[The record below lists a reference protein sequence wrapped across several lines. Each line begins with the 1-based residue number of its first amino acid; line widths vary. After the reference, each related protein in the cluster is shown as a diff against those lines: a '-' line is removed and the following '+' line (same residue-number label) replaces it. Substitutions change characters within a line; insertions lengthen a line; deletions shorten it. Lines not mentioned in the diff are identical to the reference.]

1 MPPYEAARLR
11 MLMGLAHRAL
21 GDEEAAALDLRA
33 ALSGF
38 ERLGARPDATR
49 ARELLGGQ
57 SLSRPGTRL
66 IKTFM
71 FTDIVKSTPLVEA
84 IGDEAW
90 EDLIQWQDKTLRSL
104 FAWHGGQEIDH
115 AGDGFF
121 VAFESASAAIDCAV
135 AIQRALADHRKTHGF
150 SPQLRIGLHA
160 TEAARSG
167 GGFRGK
173 GVHQA
178 ARIASMA
185 EGGEILVSRSALET
199 EISRYPTSE
208 AKMVNLKGISEPIEV
223 PTIDWR

>member
-1 MPPYEAARLR
+1 
-11 MLMGLAHRAL
+11 MGLGHRAL
-21 GDEEAAALDLRA
+21 SDEEAAALDLRA

-38 ERLGARPDATR
+38 ERLRACLEARR

-57 SLSRPGTRL
+57 SLFRPAIRL

-185 EGGEILVSRSALET
+185 EGGEILVSRTALET

-208 AKMVNLKGISEPIEV
+208 AKMMNLKGISEPIEV
-223 PTIDWR
+223 STIDWR

>member
-1 MPPYEAARLR
+1 
-11 MLMGLAHRAL
+11 L
-21 GDEEAAALDLRA
+21 GDDEAAALDLRA

-38 ERLGARPDATR
+38 ERLGARPDAKR
-49 ARELLGGQ
+49 AGDLLGGQ

-90 EDLIQWQDKTLRSL
+90 EDLIKWHDKTLRSL
-104 FAWHGGQEIDH
+104 FALHGGQEIDH

-135 AIQRALADHRKTHGF
+135 AIQRTLADHRKAHGF

-160 TEAARSG
+160 TEAAASG

-185 EGGEILVSRSALET
+185 EGGEILVSRTALQT
-199 EISRYPTSE
+199 GITRYPTSE
-208 AKMVNLKGISEPIEV
+208 GRMMNLKGVSEPIEV
-223 PTIDWR
+223 STIDWR

>member
-1 MPPYEAARLR
+1 VTKRRL
-11 MLMGLAHRAL
+11 
-21 GDEEAAALDLRA
+21 
-33 ALSGF
+33 LSTCVP
-38 ERLGARPDATR
+38 LC
-49 ARELLGGQ
+49 
-57 SLSRPGTRL
+57 PGSN
-66 IKTFM
+66 
-71 FTDIVKSTPLVEA
+71 DWGPASTPGEPGSSWAASPYFALRSGSSRRSCSQTSSSPPIVEA

-185 EGGEILVSRSALET
+185 EGGEILVSRTALET

-208 AKMVNLKGISEPIEV
+208 AKMMNLKGISEPIEV
-223 PTIDWR
+223 STIDWR